1 MGVTKKQSWK
11 NKASKINQQVYRY
24 YQCQSRNN
32 EGTCDYHTVKEDLL
46 EKKVFEK
53 MKSHIKSKEILIN
66 KSSMN
71 DLKIARDVSIKKAK
85 IKLNKFITE
94 SATKATNITLI
105 GEYIKE
111 IDVAKKTLDEVSSPK
126 YIKQATENWENW
138 EKQPIPTKNLIIKI
152 LAKSISV
159 EDNLEIKFTYI

>member
-1 MGVTKKQSWK
+1 
-11 NKASKINQQVYRY
+11 
-24 YQCQSRNN
+24 
-32 EGTCDYHTVKEDLL
+32 
-46 EKKVFEK
+46 

-138 EKQPIPTKNLIIKI
+138 EKQPIPTKSLIIKI

-159 EDNLEIKFTYI
+159 EDNLEIKFTYV